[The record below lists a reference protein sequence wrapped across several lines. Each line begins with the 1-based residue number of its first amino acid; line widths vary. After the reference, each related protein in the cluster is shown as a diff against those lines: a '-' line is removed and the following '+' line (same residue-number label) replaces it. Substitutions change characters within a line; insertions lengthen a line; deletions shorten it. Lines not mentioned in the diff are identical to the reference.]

1 MFYSIKKEFVPILLT
16 LLSKKNIK
24 PQYFS
29 LSAKKKGILNAQWQ
43 LIVND
48 TIENNLLWYLNDI
61 YSNGNKSSLG
71 SSEAQ
76 VEQDLVIS
84 RALIENVFLHLL
96 SMNHW
101 LLEEE
106 QLFINFIL
114 SPKPVIPK
122 ILIWCKFPQL
132 LSILFWKKFAKCL
145 DFLGTKRIVKQH
157 IHNNTII
164 YRFESEFPPIVD
176 LRLKIEINTREHF
189 SVLGF
194 KQIPFEIKNLWFTGS
209 CKLTSYCLEELLGT
223 KLRALY
229 QRRKGRDLFD
239 LYWAMIHNEIDI
251 EKVLMCYH
259 KYMDFV
265 VEQPPY
271 S

>member
-1 MFYSIKKEFVPILLT
+1 MIPQRYILEWKQIVP
-16 LLSKKNIK
+16 
-24 PQYFS
+24 
-29 LSAKKKGILNAQWQ
+29 W
-43 LIVND
+43 V
-48 TIENNLLWYLNDI
+48 
-61 YSNGNKSSLG
+61 
-71 SSEAQ
+71 SEAQ

-84 RALIENVFLHLL
+84 RALIEIFSSPLINESLAFRGGTALHKLYIEPQARYSEDIDL
-96 SMNHW
+96 VQISSAPIH
-101 LLEEE
+101 
-106 QLFINFIL
+106 
-114 SPKPVIPK
+114 PVLKEIR
-122 ILIWCKFPQL
+122 
-132 LSILFWKKFAKCL
+132 KCL

-265 VEQPPY
+265 VEQPPTRKQFLQNMTAKLKDNEFITDMY
-271 S
+271 AIIRPELNYNIEEAWEIVKNNLIENI